1 MTTVR
6 DALDS
11 ALVALQ
17 AARVDT
23 PRLDAEVL
31 LADAL
36 GVSRTELL
44 TRDLEVSGVAVR
56 RFQDAVRRRAV
67 AREPVAYITGRRGFR
82 HLELDVDP
90 RVLVPR
96 PETELLVEV
105 AVAELPVGA
114 RVVDVGT
121 GSGAVALALADERRD
136 LHVTGTDVSE
146 DALAVARA
154 NGARLGLAV
163 DWAIADGLPD
173 GAFDAVVANLPYV
186 ADGEVLQPEIARHE
200 PAGALFAGPDG
211 LDAIRALVV
220 AARDVPW
227 IALEHGAG
235 QGEAV
240 RELLAGRARV
250 ETHRDLA
257 GHERVTAGHRTDR
270 GARTGTVR

>member
-1 MTTVR
+1 LTSVR

-11 ALVALQ
+11 ALIALQ
-17 AARVDT
+17 AAQVDT

-36 GVSRTELL
+36 GVTRTELL

-67 AREPVAYITGRRGFR
+67 AREPIAYITGRGFR

-105 AVAELPVGA
+105 AVAELPRGA

-121 GSGAVALALADERRD
+121 GSGAVALALADERPD
-136 LHVTGTDVSE
+136 LRVAASDVSE
-146 DALAVARA
+146 DALAVARGNA
-154 NGARLGLAV
+154 ERLGPAV
-163 DWAIADGLPD
+163 ELVAADGLPA
-173 GAFDAVVANLPYV
+173 GAWDAVVANLPYV
-186 ADGEVLQPEIARHE
+186 AEGEMLQPEIARHE
-200 PAGALFAGPDG
+200 PRSALFAGPDG
-211 LDAIRALVV
+211 LDAIRALV
-220 AARDVPW
+220 AAAGDVPW
-227 IALEHGAG
+227 IALEHGAE
-235 QGEAV
+235 QGPAD
-240 RELLAGRARV
+240 RDLLAARARV

-257 GHERVTAGHRTDR
+257 GHERVTV
-270 GARTGTVR
+270 GAH